1 MDVRLQEAK
10 EREWRAK
17 EKAAA
22 ERQAAMMEDL
32 AAARE
37 AQMRSKLVA
46 QATMAQVEQTEF
58 MRVLAVN
65 QEKEEQQRS
74 QVRAG
79 TCRQPATTST
89 LRCPELP
96 RHPLQG
102 THLVVLTAVQPP
114 SAVSGSSGDPCS
126 AMMLPVG

>member
-1 MDVRLQEAK
+1 VLLCCILRVTWHVEHLQEAK

-22 ERQAAMMEDL
+22 ERQAAMMADL

-58 MRVLAVN
+58 MRVLTVN
-65 QEKEEQQRS
+65 QEREEQQRS
-74 QVRAG
+74 QVR
-79 TCRQPATTST
+79 
-89 LRCPELP
+89 P
-96 RHPLQG
+96 RDD
-102 THLVVLTAVQPP
+102 AIE
-114 SAVSGSSGDPCS
+114 
-126 AMMLPVG
+126 

>member
-1 MDVRLQEAK
+1 MTCVDALRSACDVHLQEAK

-22 ERQAAMMEDL
+22 ERQAAMMADL

-58 MRVLAVN
+58 MRVLTVN

-74 QVRAG
+74 QVRPTAEDNDLKQ
-79 TCRQPATTST
+79 TALCTSE
-89 LRCPELP
+89 LRAHMSCFSIKAA
-96 RHPLQG
+96 
-102 THLVVLTAVQPP
+102 VLYSDQV
-114 SAVSGSSGDPCS
+114 D
-126 AMMLPVG
+126 L

>member
-1 MDVRLQEAK
+1 MCVNHVVRLQEAK

-22 ERQAAMMEDL
+22 ERQAAMMADL

-58 MRVLAVN
+58 MRVLTVN
-65 QEKEEQQRS
+65 QEREEQQRS
-74 QVRAG
+74 QVR
-79 TCRQPATTST
+79 
-89 LRCPELP
+89 P
-96 RHPLQG
+96 R
-102 THLVVLTAVQPP
+102 AD
-114 SAVSGSSGDPCS
+114 AIE
-126 AMMLPVG
+126 

>member
-1 MDVRLQEAK
+1 VLVQEAK

-22 ERQAAMMEDL
+22 ERQAAMMADL

-58 MRVLAVN
+58 MRVLTVN

-74 QVRAG
+74 QVRRWGEAVLPPQQAWLCRSILDKACLG
-79 TCRQPATTST
+79 REAAEQQFDVARLLYILRPASTCMHW
-89 LRCPELP
+89 L
-96 RHPLQG
+96 
-102 THLVVLTAVQPP
+102 
-114 SAVSGSSGDPCS
+114 
-126 AMMLPVG
+126 